1 MSDFLKQLT
10 ALVGETQV
18 KVSESMSRHTTF
30 RVGGAAD
37 YFVEPDTAEALVS
50 VIRLCKNA
58 DVPYMILGN
67 GSNLLVGDKGYRGVM
82 LCLGKNWSEISV
94 EQTRIYAGAGA
105 MLSAVSKRAQ
115 QAALTGLEFAAGIP
129 GTVGGAVF
137 MNAGAYGSDMSA
149 VLVGATVLNAEGRI
163 ERLSAQELELGYRTS
178 NVEKRGCIVLQAEL
192 ELRQGDADE
201 IRRKMEELACQRR
214 EKQPLEFPSAG
225 STFKRPVGYF
235 AGKLIQDAGLRGY
248 QVGGAQVSEKHCGF
262 VINRGDATAED
273 IRVLCRDV
281 QEKVKSEFGVT
292 LELEVRMIGEF

>member
-37 YFVEPDTAEALVS
+37 YFVEPDTAEALAS

-82 LCLGKNWSEISV
+82 LCLGKKWSEISV

-149 VLVGATVLNAEGRI
+149 VLVGATVLNSEGRI